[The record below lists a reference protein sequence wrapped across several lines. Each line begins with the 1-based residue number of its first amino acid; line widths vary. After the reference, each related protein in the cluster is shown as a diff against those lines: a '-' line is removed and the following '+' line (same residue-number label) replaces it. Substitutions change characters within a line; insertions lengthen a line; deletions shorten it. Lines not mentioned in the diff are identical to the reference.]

1 MLEALAVH
9 NFALIDNLSLEFEP
23 GLNVLT
29 GETGAGKS
37 IIIDA
42 LGVALGERASA
53 DYIRSGA
60 NSARVE
66 ACFSFPRG
74 HPVERVLEAQ
84 GIPAEE
90 NTLVLTREL
99 NSSGRN
105 VCRVNSHLVTTAQ
118 LREIASLLVDIHG
131 QHQHQRLLQ
140 PGTHLEFLDAFGG
153 PDHQRLVDEVRSLYE
168 RYSQLKATLQDYA
181 RTARERAQRQDML
194 QFQIKE
200 IDAARLRE
208 GELEELEEEKR
219 VLVQREKLLTLVR
232 SAYGLLY
239 GGEMEPGALDA
250 LGRAHALLQE
260 ARAIDKRLAAV
271 EEAVAAALY
280 SLEEVVPELRRYQ
293 EDFPLEQGR
302 LEELEE
308 RLQLIRT
315 LSRKYGSTIAEI
327 LAYRAEAAAELEKL
341 TRAEEDSDTLK
352 GELDGIASQLAARST
367 DLALA
372 RRRLA
377 QILEKKLTAELA
389 DLGMAKSKFQ
399 IALDVEED
407 PAGFPWEGI
416 KVRPGPHG
424 FDRAEFLLAA
434 NPGEPPRPLAK
445 IASGGELSRVM
456 LAIKTIMAVHDKVP
470 TLIFDEVDAG
480 IGGRAAQA
488 VAAKLAQVSRF
499 HQVICITHLP
509 QIASMG
515 DVHFQIRK
523 EVRGGKTFTEVVR
536 LSPERRV
543 EELGRMLAGQAVTA
557 AVLEHANELLH
568 SSREFKKQLAVQN
581 IPAE

>member
-9 NFALIDNLSLEFEP
+9 NFALIDNLSLQFEP
-23 GLNVLT
+23 GLNVIT

-53 DYIRSGA
+53 DYIRSGTS
-60 NSARVE
+60 SARVE
-66 ACFSFPRG
+66 ACFTFPSG
-74 HPVERVLEAQ
+74 HPVEAVLSAQ
-84 GIPAEE
+84 GIPTED
-90 NTLVLTREL
+90 NTLILTREI

-118 LREIASLLVDIHG
+118 LREIATLLVDIHG

-153 PDHQRLVDEVRSLYE
+153 PEHQRLVDEVRSLYE
-168 RYSQLKATLQDYA
+168 RYSQLKATLQNYA

-194 QFQIKE
+194 EFQLKE
-200 IDAARLRE
+200 IDAAQLRE

-239 GGEMEPGALDA
+239 GGEMESGALEA
-250 LGRAHALLQE
+250 LGRAQALLKE
-260 ARAIDKRLAAV
+260 AQAIDKRLAAV
-271 EEAVAAALY
+271 EEAVTAALY

-293 EDFPLEQGR
+293 EDFPLDPGR
-302 LEELEE
+302 LEALEE

-315 LSRKYGSTIAEI
+315 LSRKYGPTIAEI
-327 LAYRAEAAAELEKL
+327 LAYRAQAAAELEKL
-341 TRAEEDSDTLK
+341 TRAEEDLDSLSE
-352 GELDGIASQLAARST
+352 ELTSVATKLAACSA

-377 QILEKKLTAELA
+377 EVLANKLTAELA
-389 DLGMAKSKFQ
+389 DLGMGKSKFQ
-399 IALDVEED
+399 IALSVEED
-407 PAGFPWEGI
+407 PEGFPWEGRM
-416 KVRPGPHG
+416 VRPGPQG

-456 LAIKTIMAVHDKVP
+456 LAIKTIMAAHDAVP

-488 VAAKLAQVSRF
+488 VATKLAQVSRF

-515 DVHFQIRK
+515 DAHFQIRK
-523 EVRGGKTFTEVVR
+523 EVRGGKTFTEVVH

-557 AVLEHANELLH
+557 AVLEHANELLDLA
-568 SSREFKKQLAVQN
+568 REFKRQMN
-581 IPAE
+581 S

>member
-42 LGVALGERASA
+42 LGVALGERAST
-53 DYIRSGA
+53 DYIRSGTNA
-60 NSARVE
+60 ARVE
-66 ACFSFPRG
+66 ACFRLPRG
-74 HPVERVLEAQ
+74 HPVEAVLSAQ
-84 GIPAEE
+84 GIPAED

-105 VCRVNSHLVTTAQ
+105 LCRVNSHLVTTAQ
-118 LREIASLLVDIHG
+118 LREIGAFLVDIHG

-153 PDHQRLVDEVRSLYE
+153 ADHERLVSEVRSLYE
-168 RYSQLKATLQDYA
+168 RYAELRATLQNYN

-194 QFQIKE
+194 EFQIKE
-200 IDAARLRE
+200 IDAAKLRE

-219 VLVQREKLLTLVR
+219 ILVERERLLTLVR
-232 SAYGLLY
+232 SAHGLLY
-239 GGEMEPGALDA
+239 GGETEMGALDA
-250 LGRAHALLQE
+250 LSRAHAVLKE
-260 ARAIDKRLAAV
+260 ARAIDKRLAAT

-280 SLEEVVPELRRYQ
+280 GLEEVIPELRRYQ
-293 EDFPLEQGR
+293 EDFPLDPER
-302 LEELEE
+302 LEALEE

-315 LSRKYGSTIAEI
+315 LTRKYGATIAEI
-327 LAYRAEAAAELEKL
+327 LAYRAEAASELEKL
-341 TRAEEDSDTLK
+341 MRDEENSDRLK
-352 GELDGIASQLAARST
+352 EELTAVESKLAALSA
-367 DLALA
+367 DLAVA

-377 QILEKKLTAELA
+377 EVLENKLSAEVA
-389 DLGMAKSKFQ
+389 DLGMAKSKFK
-399 IALDVEED
+399 ITFSVEED
-407 PAGFPWEGI
+407 PDGLPWEGM

-456 LAIKTIMAVHDKVP
+456 LAIKTIMAAHDAVP

-488 VAAKLAQVSRF
+488 VAAKLAQISRF

-523 EVRGGKTFTEVVR
+523 EVREEKTYTEVVR
-536 LSPERRV
+536 LFPEQRV
-543 EELGRMLAGQAVTA
+543 EELGRMLAGQAVTP
-557 AVLEHANELLH
+557 AVLEHANELL
-568 SSREFKKQLAVQN
+568 RLAKEFKKQMN
-581 IPAE
+581 R

>member
-9 NFALIDNLSLEFEP
+9 NFALIDNLSLQFEP
-23 GLNVLT
+23 GLNVIT

-53 DYIRSGA
+53 DYIRSGTS
-60 NSARVE
+60 SARVE
-66 ACFSFPRG
+66 ACFTFPSG
-74 HPVERVLEAQ
+74 HPVEVVLSAQ
-84 GIPAEE
+84 GIPTED
-90 NTLVLTREL
+90 NTLILTREI

-118 LREIASLLVDIHG
+118 LREIAALLVDIHG

-153 PDHQRLVDEVRSLYE
+153 PEHQRLVDEVRSLYE
-168 RYSQLKATLQDYA
+168 RYSQLKATLQNYA

-194 QFQIKE
+194 EFQLKE
-200 IDAARLRE
+200 IDAAQLRE
-208 GELEELEEEKR
+208 GEFEKLEEEKR

-239 GGEMEPGALDA
+239 GGEMESGALEA
-250 LGRAHALLQE
+250 LGRAQALLKE
-260 ARAIDKRLAAV
+260 AQAIDKRLAAV
-271 EEAVAAALY
+271 EEAVTAALY

-293 EDFPLEQGR
+293 EDFPLDPGR
-302 LEELEE
+302 LEALEE

-315 LSRKYGSTIAEI
+315 LSRKYGPTIAEI
-327 LAYRAEAAAELEKL
+327 LAYRAQAAAELEKL
-341 TRAEEDSDTLK
+341 TRAEEDSDSLSE
-352 GELDGIASQLAARST
+352 ELTSVATKLAARST

-399 IALDVEED
+399 IALDMEED
-407 PAGFPWEGI
+407 PEGFPWEGI

-557 AVLEHANELLH
+557 AVLEHANELLDLA
-568 SSREFKKQLAVQN
+568 REFKRQMN
-581 IPAE
+581 S